1 MSTFPYGRAIC
12 YSGYRKNQS
21 PHTKVYPTY
30 EQVLEDLKIL
40 EADYDFI
47 RMYDPSEHAKTV
59 LKVIRHEGISL
70 KVMLGIDL
78 LGEESN
84 PNCSWGGD
92 YTDQEVKENI
102 ANNEQQLKDLIS
114 LANEYED
121 IIISVSAGNEAVPEW
136 NENLVQPKRV
146 LYFVN
151 ELKKNTRQLVTY
163 CENNN
168 YWKDHLPEVA
178 EAVDFIS
185 IHSYPVWVNIPIDK
199 AYEVT
204 VADYEKVR
212 KSYPNKQIIITE
224 AGWPTTAN
232 GRGFNKEFASED
244 NQVIYFD
251 QMTKWS
257 EENQVTLFFFEAFDE
272 PWKGSSDMS
281 EPEKHWGIY
290 FEDRTPKK
298 VKK

>member
-1 MSTFPYGRAIC
+1 MNQFPYGRAIC

-21 PHTKVYPTY
+21 PHTKVYPSY
-30 EQVLEDLKIL
+30 NEILEDLKIL
-40 EADYDFI
+40 ENDFDYI
-47 RMYDPSEHAKTV
+47 RMYDPSEHAKTA
-59 LKVIRHEGISL
+59 LKVIREQNIDL

-84 PNCSWGGD
+84 PQCSWGGD
-92 YTDQEVKENI
+92 YSEEEVQRNI
-102 ANNEQQLKDLIS
+102 QNNEQQLQDLIL
-114 LANEYED
+114 LANQYED

-151 ELKKNTRQLVTY
+151 ELKKHTNQLVTY

-168 YWKDHLPEVA
+168 YWKDPLKEVA

-185 IHSYPVWVNIPIDK
+185 IHSYPIWVNLPIEE
-199 AYEVT
+199 AYSVT
-204 VADYEKVR
+204 LADYEKVQNW
-212 KSYPNKQIIITE
+212 YPHKQVIITE

-232 GRGFNKEFASED
+232 GGGFQKEFASEE

-251 QMTKWS
+251 QMKKWS
-257 EENQVTLFFFEAFDE
+257 EENQITLFFFEAFDE
-272 PWKGSSDMS
+272 PWKGSENPL

-290 FEDRTPKK
+290 FEDRSPKK